1 MIMEDNNSCLMM
13 NCSLYLPVS
22 LSSIFD
28 KGDLKD
34 TGIEN
39 ESHITLLYA
48 QGKEIPR
55 MNILKDIETILGG
68 EKFDEFINI
77 IKEENTDKVNKHFEL
92 GSFENDSD
100 YVILKL
106 KPESE
111 IYDYL
116 GLINKG
122 LRIKYEVKS
131 TFDSYIPHLSLVELQ
146 PGTAKKYVGSETLK
160 LVLEKS
166 YISFE
171 DLVLSIGPSNTPVD
185 RIRYNLTTFN
195 AVDYYFYIENNRKE
209 NSELDAEE

>member
-1 MIMEDNNSCLMM
+1 MEDNNSCLMM

-39 ESHITLLYA
+39 EPHITLLYA

-55 MNILKDIETILGG
+55 MKILADIETILGD
-68 EKFDEFINI
+68 EVWDRFIKF
-77 IKEENTDKVNKHFEL
+77 IKDENTEKVNKYFEL

-100 YVILKL
+100 YIVLKL
-106 KPESE
+106 NADAEE
-111 IYDYL
+111 VYETL

-122 LRIKYEVKS
+122 LSVKYDVKS
-131 TFDSYIPHLSLVELQ
+131 SFSTYTPHITLAELQ
-146 PGTAKKYVGSETLK
+146 PGTAKKYMENKTLETVLK
-160 LVLEKS
+160 DS
-166 YISFE
+166 YVSFE

-185 RIRYNLTTFN
+185 RLRYNLTTFN
-195 AVDYYFYIENNRKE
+195 AVDYYFYVENNRKE
-209 NSELDAEE
+209 NLGLDE

>member
-1 MIMEDNNSCLMM
+1 MEDNNSCLMM

-39 ESHITLLYA
+39 EPHITLLYA

-55 MNILKDIETILGG
+55 MEILADIETILGD
-68 EKFDEFINI
+68 EAWDRFIKF
-77 IKEENTDKVNKHFEL
+77 IKDENTEKVSKYFEL

-100 YVILKL
+100 YIVLKL
-106 KPESE
+106 NAGAEE
-111 IYDYL
+111 IYETL

-122 LRIKYEVKS
+122 LSVKYDVKS
-131 TFDSYIPHLSLVELQ
+131 SFSTYTPHITLAELQ
-146 PGTAKKYVGSETLK
+146 PGTAKKYMGNKTLETVLK
-160 LVLEKS
+160 DS
-166 YISFE
+166 YVSFE

-185 RIRYNLTTFN
+185 RLRYNLTTFN
-195 AVDYYFYIENNRKE
+195 AVDYYFYVENNRKE
-209 NSELDAEE
+209 NLGLDE

>member
-39 ESHITLLYA
+39 EPHITLLYA
-48 QGKEIPR
+48 QGKEIPK
-55 MNILKDIETILGG
+55 MEVLGNIETILG
-68 EKFDEFINI
+68 DSWDWFINF
-77 IKEENTDKVNKHFEL
+77 IKEENTDLVKKNFEL

-100 YVILKL
+100 YIILKL
-106 KPESE
+106 KKESD
-111 IYDYL
+111 IYNSL

-122 LRIKYEVKS
+122 LKVTYDVKS
-131 TFDSYIPHLSLVELQ
+131 DFATYTPHLTLAELQ
-146 PGTAKKYVGSETLK
+146 PGTAKKYLEKKTLD

-166 YISFE
+166 YVSFE
-171 DLVLSIGPSNTPVD
+171 DLVLSIGPSNSPVD
-185 RIRYNLTTFN
+185 RLRYNLTTFN
-195 AVDYYFYIENNRKE
+195 AVDYYFYVENNRKE
-209 NSELDAEE
+209 NAELDE

>member
-34 TGIEN
+34 TRIEN
-39 ESHITLLYA
+39 EPHITLLYA

-55 MNILKDIETILGG
+55 MEILGNIETILG
-68 EKFDEFINI
+68 DEVWDWFINF
-77 IKEENTDKVNKHFEL
+77 IKEENTDKVSKFFEL

-100 YVILKL
+100 YIVLKL
-106 KPESE
+106 NPDEKLHEVLS
-111 IYDYL
+111 
-116 GLINKG
+116 LINKG
-122 LRIKYEVKS
+122 LSVKYDVKS
-131 TFDSYIPHLSLVELQ
+131 SFSTYTPHVTLAELQ
-146 PGTAKKYVGSETLK
+146 PGTASKYLRSETLK

-166 YISFE
+166 YVSFE

-195 AVDYYFYIENNRKE
+195 AVDYYFYVENNRKE
-209 NSELDAEE
+209 NTELDEE